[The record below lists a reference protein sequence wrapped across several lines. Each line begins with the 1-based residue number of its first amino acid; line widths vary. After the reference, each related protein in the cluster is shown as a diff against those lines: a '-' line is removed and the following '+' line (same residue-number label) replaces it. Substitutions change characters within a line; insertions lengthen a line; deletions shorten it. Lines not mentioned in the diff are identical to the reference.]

1 MRFQHSWTQVAGCS
15 EVEDHTPQVGQSS
28 KQRVCDTHPDKA
40 TKPRAK
46 VETQLATKKGSDNEF
61 ISQTHKECPG
71 SAQSPKEAQEVGSTC
86 LANREAWLGMGNV
99 NRKEMGTHFITRLAE
114 SKAVAGAAHG
124 RPVGN
129 RHCLQLMS
137 CVTFM
142 VNQPVGS
149 MSTCIPFT
157 LAKSCL
163 LMVPLQAISHSLWH
177 LECSQS
183 SPAGDC

>member
-1 MRFQHSWTQVAGCS
+1 MRLKTTPLKMGKAASRECVTLIQTRPQSHEPKLKPSWPPRK
-15 EVEDHTPQVGQSS
+15 EVTMSS
-28 KQRVCDTHPDKA
+28 YPKH
-40 TKPRAK
+40 
-46 VETQLATKKGSDNEF
+46 
-61 ISQTHKECPG
+61 IECPG

-129 RHCLQLMS
+129 RHRLQLMS